1 MILKRSPKLPARAK
15 LAVRGPR
22 ALAAGVLLAS
32 LALPGVASAA
42 VVERVVAVVGEQ
54 AILLSEL
61 RTRARPVLQR
71 VYQSTPAGAQ
81 RAAASSQVYKE
92 VLERMVDDELQRR
105 AANQARITV
114 SAQEIDDAMARV
126 ARQNRITVEK
136 LISEATGSGLTLADY
151 RAELRRQLLEAKLL
165 NLRISGRI
173 RVTEPDLHSSY
184 RKIVLEER
192 RKLSFRVAWIHI
204 PAGEHESAER
214 QQQQQLA
221 RRVAAEAKAGDFAQL
236 AARHSADAATRAQ
249 GGLLPPQLP
258 SALPRE
264 LARAVVE
271 LEPGQVTEPIRVAD
285 AFVIVKLVEREGS
298 ELPTFDEAKEQLY
311 NRVYMEKM
319 GKARDQW
326 LRNLRSRTHVE
337 VRL

>member
-1 MILKRSPKLPARAK
+1 MPKRSSKLPARVK

-22 ALAAGVLLAS
+22 ALAAGLLLAS

-54 AILLSEL
+54 AILLSDL
-61 RTRARPVLQR
+61 RARARPVLLR

-81 RAAASSQVYKE
+81 RAAASGQVYKE

-136 LISEATGSGLTLADY
+136 LISEATGGGLTLADY

-165 NLRISGRI
+165 NLRIAGRI
-173 RVTEPDLHSSY
+173 RVTEPDLRSSY
-184 RKIVLEER
+184 RRIVLEER
-192 RKLSFRVAWIHI
+192 RKLSFRIAWIHI
-204 PAGEHESAER
+204 PAGEHNSPER
-214 QQQQQLA
+214 QQQQRLA
-221 RRVAAEAKAGDFAQL
+221 RQVAAEAKTGDFAQL

-264 LARAVVE
+264 LARAVLE
-271 LEPGQVTEPIRVAD
+271 LEVGQVAEPIRVAD
-285 AFVIVKLVEREGS
+285 AFVIVKLVEREES

-311 NRVYMEKM
+311 SRVYMEKM

-326 LRNLRSRTHVE
+326 LRSLRSRTHVE